1 MSAHPRCVVH
11 CLLLLLAGIFFQLSP
26 LPAEDWPQFL
36 GPQRNGISQETGLL
50 KTWPSGG
57 LPVAWRA
64 PAGVGMASVVVQKGQ
79 ALTMAQRDGQQQLMA
94 WEAKT
99 GKPQW
104 ATAIAPAYG
113 NSQGDGPRA
122 TPALDE
128 RAAYVFTGE
137 GVLAAVQLSDGKLLW
152 KRDVVKQ
159 IGGKVADYG
168 MASSPLIVGDL
179 VVVIAGAPQSAV
191 VACRRDTG
199 AVVWGAGKDPA
210 GYSSPALL
218 KVAGQSQIVAFTG
231 ASCIG
236 IRPATGKL
244 LWRYPFTTD
253 YRCNTATPI
262 SIGSDIFI
270 SAGESHG
277 SALLRVTSRG
287 GQYDVE
293 EVWTSFG
300 PRASMKNEWQTS
312 LYLGGKLYGLDNVGS
327 AGPTTHLACIDPAT
341 GREVWQQPRF
351 GKSNAIAADGKL
363 IFTTMKGEVVV
374 ALASA
379 NGYHELGRSKV
390 LRTTRQAPSL
400 SNGMLYVRD
409 DAEVVAL
416 DLRP

>member
-1 MSAHPRCVVH
+1 MTGSYRLA
-11 CLLLLLAGIFFQLSP
+11 LALLLLACPRLV
-26 LPAEDWPQFL
+26 ADDWPQFL
-36 GPQRNGISQETGLL
+36 GPQRNGVSKETGLL
-50 KTWPSGG
+50 KEWPANG

-64 PAGVGMASVVVQKGQ
+64 PAGVGMASVVVQKGH
-79 ALTMAQRDGQQQLMA
+79 ALTMAQNKGQQQLMA
-94 WEAKT
+94 WNAKT
-99 GKPQW
+99 GKQLW
-104 ATAIAPAYG
+104 ATDIAPTYG

-122 TPALDE
+122 TPALDGK
-128 RAAYVFTGE
+128 AAYVFTGE
-137 GVLAAVQLSDGKLLW
+137 GVLAAVELSDGKLLW
-152 KRDVVKQ
+152 KRNVVQ
-159 IGGKVADYG
+159 ERGGKVADYG

-179 VVVIAGAPQSAV
+179 VVVIAGAPQATV

-199 AVVWGAGKDPA
+199 EVVWASGTDPA

-218 KVAGQSQIVAFTG
+218 KVADQWQIVAFTG

-236 IRPATGKL
+236 IRPTTGKL

-253 YRCNTATPI
+253 YQCNTATPI
-262 SIGSDIFI
+262 SIGEDIFL

-277 SALLRVTSRG
+277 SALLRVAARD
-287 GQYDVE
+287 GQYDVD

-300 PRASMKNEWQTS
+300 PRAAMKNEWQTS

-327 AGPTTHLACIDPAT
+327 AGPTTHLACIDAAT
-341 GREVWQQPRF
+341 GKEVWQQPRF

-390 LRTTRQAPSL
+390 LRTTRQAPTL
-400 SNGMLYVRD
+400 ANGVLYVRD

-416 DLRP
+416 DLRAQP